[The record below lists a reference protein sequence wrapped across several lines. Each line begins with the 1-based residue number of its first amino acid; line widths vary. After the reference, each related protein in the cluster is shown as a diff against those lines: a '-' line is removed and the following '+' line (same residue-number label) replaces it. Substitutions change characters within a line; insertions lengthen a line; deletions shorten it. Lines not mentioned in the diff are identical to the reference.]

1 MALAE
6 YSREEF
12 VNELWNWQPGEHVVI
27 VAPTGGGKSYLM
39 WQLLEKSMEHHP
51 YVRPVV
57 LMPKPNDDTTSQ
69 WAEKLDLR
77 ETPTWPPRKKLFQAE
92 PNGYVLWPPHAR
104 NLESDARHELISNQL
119 RRGMDA
125 QFWTPYTI
133 TLGDDAHSLASSA
146 MYKLNG
152 PIEEHLVNGRSN
164 HSSIW
169 LATQRPSGSL
179 VGGGLTSFAW
189 SSASHLFLGKTQAD
203 ADIQKYGEIGGINPR
218 TIEQTVRN
226 LQLYPVDGGSITQW
240 LYIAKAGPYAA
251 IVNP

>member
-1 MALAE
+1 MLAE
-6 YSREEF
+6 FSREEF
-12 VNELWNWQPGEHVVI
+12 IAGHWDWKPGEHVVI
-27 VAPTGGGKSYLM
+27 VSPTGGGKSFLM

-51 YVRPVV
+51 YVRPVY
-57 LMPKPNDDTTSQ
+57 LMPKPSDETTVE

-77 ETPTWPPRKKLFQAE
+77 ETPTWPPRPKLFQSK
-92 PNGYVLWPPHAR
+92 PRGYVLWPPHAR
-104 NLESDARHELISNQL
+104 NLETDARHELISAQL
-119 RRGMDA
+119 RAGMDA

-146 MYKLNG
+146 MYRLNG

-189 SSASHLFLGKTQAD
+189 SSASHLFLGKTPAD
-203 ADIQKYGEIGGINPR
+203 ADIQKYSEIGGIDPR
-218 TIEQTVRN
+218 LVEKTVRGLHTYN
-226 LQLYPVDGGSITQW
+226 VDGSNITQW
-240 LYIAKAGPYAA
+240 LYISKAGPFAA
-251 IVNP
+251 IINP